1 MKGVF
6 LAGRGE
12 RGEVSEKGDKGDN
25 RMSPYGDT

>member
-1 MKGVF
+1 MKGF
-6 LAGRGE
+6 FFSGA